1 MILNIEIYVFPKS
14 LCFFFVFAISCSL
27 FVFGRINSEEVGEIL
42 KVHVFR
48 VEGAALSVGDAGH
61 EVPTGN

>member
-1 MILNIEIYVFPKS
+1 M
-14 LCFFFVFAISCSL
+14 FFQNHFAFFLFAISCSL
-27 FVFGRINSEEVGEIL
+27 FVFGRINSEEVAEIL

-61 EVPTGN
+61 EVPTGD